1 MKRYTIEFNEE
12 RHSIILSNE
21 GFNVWELLGLFKYN
35 ISKIKKEIKIKDI
48 TDNVS
53 SEYVEK
59 ERKKRNE

>member
-1 MKRYTIEFNEE
+1 MKKYTIEFNEK
-12 RHSIILSNE
+12 RNSIIQDNE

-35 ISKIKKEIKIKDI
+35 ISKIKKEIKIKDL

-59 ERKKRNE
+59 GREEQK